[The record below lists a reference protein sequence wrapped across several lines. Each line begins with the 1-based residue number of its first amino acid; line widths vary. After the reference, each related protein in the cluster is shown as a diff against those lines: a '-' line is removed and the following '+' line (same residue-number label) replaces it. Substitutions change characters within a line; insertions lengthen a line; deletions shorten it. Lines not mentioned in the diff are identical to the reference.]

1 MLFIMKCS
9 LASVISIF
17 GMCLCLLSCTK
28 KTEISQQDG
37 DLFVGKSQEGIEIEF
52 KVLSVAN
59 KTAQVGNGDDDF
71 NSSKGRSIDKSYEGI
86 LTIPEEINGYK
97 VVQIGTNA
105 FGDCSIT
112 SVTIPNGVRTIM
124 ERAFSGCKYLS
135 RVVFP
140 ESLITIERDAFYGT
154 RLSIIRIPESIEY
167 LNNHAFN
174 HEYIER
180 IEVDSRNKQYD
191 SRNNCNAIIESSTN
205 KIIVG
210 CTNTQIPSSVTAI
223 GGNAFSGCTRL
234 TSLSIPKNIRTIGNG
249 AFWRCENLA
258 TISLSEGL
266 EIIDNGAF
274 ACTAISSITIPSS
287 VSVIGERPFGSC
299 KNLVKIKV
307 NRNNK
312 KYDSRDDSN
321 VIIETSTNKLI
332 QGCKSSKV
340 PPSVTSI
347 DKWAFFGID
356 TTNVIYPSNLETEE

>member
-1 MLFIMKCS
+1 MKCS
-9 LASVISIF
+9 LVSVIFIF

-124 ERAFSGCKYLS
+124 ERAFSDCKYLS

-140 ESLITIERDAFYGT
+140 ESLITIERHAFYGT

-167 LNNHAFN
+167 LNNDAFN

-223 GGNAFSGCTRL
+223 GESAFSGCTRL
-234 TSLSIPKNIRTIGNG
+234 TSLSIPKNIRTIGNK

-299 KNLVKIKV
+299 KNLVEIKV

-347 DKWAFFGID
+347 DKRAFFGID